1 MATATQ
7 DAARE
12 KQSVALRSLLAAVGL
27 TAAKLVVGLA
37 TNSLGILSEA
47 AHSGLDLV
55 AAAVT
60 LWAVRIS
67 SQPADREHTYGHG
80 KFENLSALIET
91 LLLLL
96 TCVWIVWEAARRL
109 FFGEEIHVEANI
121 WAFLVV
127 MASIVVDYRRSQALM
142 HAARKYKSQALE
154 ADALHFSTDI
164 WSSCVVLFGLTGV
177 LAAEVLGLP
186 WLMKAD
192 AVAASGVAVIVI
204 WVGVQLGRRAIDD
217 LLDRIPDSIR
227 EEVILAA
234 AAVPGVEA
242 VRQVRVRR
250 SGGELFADMTV
261 QVDHRAAFEGAHE
274 IADQAASAVRSAL
287 PSTDVVVHVEPT
299 EPGKDDPLAMVRLL
313 AARYRLGA
321 HGIRLYEEP
330 PDRVLEL
337 HLEVDPTLTLDD
349 AHRQASRFERV
360 VRENL
365 AGITRVITHI
375 EPAAE
380 AQTPLAAQ
388 PIPHQEIERALGEF
402 FASNP
407 GFAEPH
413 QVQVRRVGGVV
424 TVSLHVRLDP
434 ATGIIDAHSASERL
448 ESYLRRQ
455 VPGIDRV
462 LIHVEPKRG

>member
-1 MATATQ
+1 MAVAS
-7 DAARE
+7 DHAARE
-12 KQSVALRSLLAAVGL
+12 KQTVALLSLLAAVGL
-27 TAAKLVVGLA
+27 TAGKLIVGLA

-55 AAAVT
+55 AAVVT

-67 SQPADREHTYGHG
+67 SRPADQDHTYGHG
-80 KFENLSALIET
+80 KFENLSALVET

-96 TCVWIVWEAARRL
+96 TCVWIVWEAAQRL
-109 FFGEEIHVEANI
+109 FFDEHIHVQANV

-127 MASIVVDYRRSQALM
+127 IASIIVDYRRSRALM

-164 WSSCVVLFGLTGV
+164 WSSCVVLLGLIGV
-177 LAAEVLGLP
+177 RAADVLELP

-227 EEVILAA
+227 EAVATAA
-234 AAVPGVEA
+234 AAVPGVVA

-274 IADQAASAVRSAL
+274 IADRAASAVREAL

-299 EPGKDDPLAMVRLL
+299 EPGTDDPLALVRML

-321 HGIRLYEEP
+321 HGIRLYEE
-330 PDRVLEL
+330 DGQRILEL
-337 HLEVDPTLTLDD
+337 HLEVDPTLTLDE
-349 AHRQASRFERV
+349 AHAQASRFERV

-365 AGITRVITHI
+365 NTVSRIITHI
-375 EPAAE
+375 EPAGE
-380 AQTPLAAQ
+380 AHTPLAAQ
-388 PIPHQEIERALGEF
+388 PIPQLEIERALDEF
-402 FASNP
+402 FAANP

-413 QVQVRRVGGVV
+413 QVQVRRIGGVA
-424 TVSLHVRLDP
+424 TVSLHIRLDP
-434 ATGIIDAHSASERL
+434 ATGIVDAHSASERL
-448 ESYLRRQ
+448 ESFLRRR

-462 LIHVEPKRG
+462 MIHVEPLRG

>member
-1 MATATQ
+1 MTT
-7 DAARE
+7 DHAAHE
-12 KQSVALRSLLAAVGL
+12 KHSVALSSLLAAVGL
-27 TAAKLVVGLA
+27 TAGKLVIGVA

-60 LWAVRIS
+60 LWAVHIS
-67 SQPADREHTYGHG
+67 SQPADKDHTYGHG

-96 TCVWIVWEAARRL
+96 TCVWIVWEAGRRL
-109 FFGEEIHVEANI
+109 FFAEEVHVEANV

-127 MASIVVDYRRSQALM
+127 IVSIAVDYTRSRALM
-142 HAARKYKSQALE
+142 RAARKYRSQALE

-164 WSSCVVLFGLTGV
+164 WSSCVVLFGLVGV
-177 LAAEVLGLP
+177 LAARVFELP

-227 EEVILAA
+227 ADVVAA
-234 AAVPGVEA
+234 ATSVPGVVD

-261 QVDHRAAFEGAHE
+261 SVDHKAAFEGAHE
-274 IADQAASAVRSAL
+274 IADQTEAAVRAVLSSA
-287 PSTDVVVHVEPT
+287 DVMVHVEPT
-299 EPGKDDPLAMVRLL
+299 EPDAADPLAVVRAL
-313 AARYRLGA
+313 ATRHHLGA
-321 HGIRLYEEP
+321 HGIRIYEEG

-337 HLEVDPTLTLDD
+337 HLEVDPTLTLEE
-349 AHRQASRFERV
+349 AHSQTSRFEQA
-360 VRENL
+360 VRDRMPQI
-365 AGITRVITHI
+365 ARVITHI
-375 EPAAE
+375 EPAGE
-380 AQTPLAAQ
+380 QHTPLAAQ
-388 PIPHQEIERALGEF
+388 SIPQEEIDRALAEF
-402 FASNP
+402 FSANP

-413 QVQVRRVGGVV
+413 RVQVRRVGGVT

-434 ATGIIDAHSASERL
+434 ATGIVDAHSASERL
-448 ESYLRRQ
+448 ESFLRRR

-462 LIHVEPKRG
+462 LIHVEPRRG